1 MKRPAL
7 AMANSL
13 ARIGWV
19 MGIVVG
25 MFPVAASAAGTN
37 QWVQQTVAA
46 AKAGDLPNLAK
57 ELDAQAAALGDMKTA
72 DPSAITWLAAC
83 REFAHYFGSIALPTT
98 QQEQVLAWLAAQP
111 RLMPT
116 LMSAVSDRDP
126 PARVLEILQMLG
138 AGQNPKL
145 DEFADLTT
153 AMAVVWDKPPAPDST
168 RHKFTFE
175 PDHATRLFAYFTDP
189 RSPMRFD
196 LRQLCW
202 QMQTYIVDPKISD
215 AEINWAASHY
225 ANNYSIASIYF
236 DVTYDDAA
244 FYQGDE
250 KKIAA
255 HDYTLP
261 NILQYGGV
269 CVEQAYFAEEVAK
282 SLGIPACMC
291 ISRGGGA
298 GGVAHAWLGIVEPVN
313 RQLAWDFNQG
323 RYKEDLF
330 WSAQIIDPQ
339 THETLS
345 DADVALLGALQK
357 VDADTRLFSALLLR
371 MSDVLPPDQ
380 DFGIAVREVQVSPGN
395 RPAWNAL
402 AAMSAKN
409 QLGAVQDQ
417 IVESEIRKSLLGPYP
432 DFACQTL
439 MWMVSGQQTMA
450 QVTAL
455 DQLVGWFP
463 ARPDLRARIRLR
475 QADLL
480 IKAHQ
485 DEEAFR
491 ALDDVLTNE
500 LDAGA
505 IVLQAMKRAETL
517 LRAHNNLV
525 GLAQV
530 YAQTWPHM
538 PAPSRS
544 AYVYWTPYY
553 VVGKA
558 YLDLLT
564 SLGNQAAAVDVRN
577 RLMTII
583 PDGAQLR

>member
-1 MKRPAL
+1 MLGYL
-7 AMANSL
+7 AGA
-13 ARIGWV
+13 AR
-19 MGIVVG
+19 
-25 MFPVAASAAGTN
+25 AGTN
-37 QWVQQTVAA
+37 QWVLQTVAEAREGQLA
-46 AKAGDLPNLAK
+46 ALAK
-57 ELDAQAAALGDMKTA
+57 DLDAQATAIRDMKTA
-72 DPSAITWLAAC
+72 DPSAIIWLAAA
-83 REFAHYFGSIALPTT
+83 RQFAHYFGGIDAPTT
-98 QQEQVLAWLAAQP
+98 QQKQILAWLAAQP

-116 LMSAVSDRDP
+116 LMSAVGERDL

-153 AMAVVWDKPPAPDST
+153 AMAVVWDKPPAKDST
-168 RHKFTFE
+168 RHRFTFE
-175 PDHATRLFAYFTDP
+175 ADHAARLFAYFTNP
-189 RSPMRFD
+189 HSPMRFD

-202 QMQTYIVDPKISD
+202 QMQTFIVDLKISD
-215 AEINWAASHY
+215 DEIGWAASRY
-225 ANNYSIASIYF
+225 ASNYSIPSLYF
-236 DVTYDDAA
+236 DVTYDEAA

-282 SLGIPACMC
+282 SLGIPACIC
-291 ISRGGGA
+291 VSRGGGA
-298 GGVAHAWLGIVEPVN
+298 GGVAHAWLGIVNPTN
-313 RQLAWDFNQG
+313 RQLAWDFDQG

-330 WSAQIIDPQ
+330 WSAEIINPQ
-339 THETLS
+339 THEILS

-371 MSDVLPPDQ
+371 LSDVLPADQ

-402 AAMSAKN
+402 AAMGADNKLSAAQN
-409 QLGAVQDQ
+409 Q
-417 IVESEIRKSLLGPYP
+417 IVETEIRKSLLGPYP

-439 MWMVSGQQTMA
+439 MRMVSGQEMMA
-450 QVTAL
+450 QVMAL
-455 DQLVGWFP
+455 DQLAALFP

-480 IKAHQ
+480 MQARKDA
-485 DEEAFR
+485 EAFR

-505 IVLQAMKRAETL
+505 IVLQAMKRTDTL
-517 LRAHNNLV
+517 MRAHNNLA

-538 PAPSRS
+538 PAPNRS

-564 SLGNQAAAVDVRN
+564 SLGNQPAAAEVRN
-577 RLMTII
+577 RLVAII